1 MKMAPRKK
9 TKPTQRKRLA
19 SKPAS
24 SPQASAS
31 GAAGTGK
38 AQSFPVPGEA
48 TRFLDR
54 FSRRGA
60 LAALALG
67 LLAGVCYLP
76 AMLWGGLIWDD
87 FIWAQSSAVREWSG
101 LSTIWSWPSRIHQEA
116 HYWPLTY
123 TTFWLEHKIW
133 GLAPA
138 GYHVVNVLLHLLNSL
153 LVWRLLLRLSIPG
166 AWVAAAVFAAH
177 PVHVESVAW
186 IIERKDV
193 LSGLFYLAAVLVW
206 LRFLKQPRPWR
217 YGLALLLF
225 AAGLLSKSIVV
236 TLPVALLIVQWW
248 KEGRIAV
255 RDLRRVAPFFLVAL
269 LITAVDLSSIGS
281 RHAFLDYSLAER
293 MLVASRALWFYA
305 GKLAWPTDL
314 AVIYP
319 RWDISLGDPW
329 AWLYL
334 AGATALAAT
343 LWFLRHRVGRGP
355 LAGALFFAVTLSP
368 VLGFVN
374 HRYMQYSFV
383 ADRFQYLAGIGV
395 IAVLIGAAVHGGGRL
410 PVGLK
415 LGTTGLLVVLLA
427 LLGTMTWRQAEIYRD
442 RVAFYNHIVSLN
454 PKARSA
460 HYNLNIALA
469 RAGRREEALAAARM
483 AVENR
488 PGQAK
493 DLSVLGAA
501 LIRTERY
508 VEAEEILRRALEIDP
523 GHKNTRRYLAEVLRK
538 QADYEEALEAYRA
551 LLEIDPRDAQA
562 HAYIGDVLLNL
573 HRYSEAVK
581 PLNKALI
588 LIKAAPSLTPD
599 LPTAGL
605 LHALLGKASW
615 GLGRLEA
622 GDEYFRRALEL
633 DPNNMVTIEYVAAAY
648 FRQKRY
654 QETLDLYRTL
664 LEIDPDRAA
673 THADIGATLH
683 FLGRSEEAIRSLER
697 ALALDPTLETARTNL
712 ENMRKR
718 VGQSGE

>member
-1 MKMAPRKK
+1 MAPRKK
-9 TKPTQRKRLA
+9 TRPNLRKRLA
-19 SKPAS
+19 LRPAS
-24 SPQASAS
+24 SPQAGAS

-38 AQSFPVPGEA
+38 KQSFPFPRES
-48 TRFLDR
+48 TRLFDR
-54 FSRRGA
+54 FSRRDA
-60 LAALALG
+60 LAALALC

-87 FIWAQSSAVREWSG
+87 FIWSQSQAVPEWSG
-101 LSTIWSWPSRIHQEA
+101 LGTIWSWPSRIYQEA

-153 LVWRLLLRLSIPG
+153 LVWRLLLRLAVPG
-166 AWVAAAVFAAH
+166 AWVVAAVFAVH
-177 PVHVESVAW
+177 PLHVESVAW

-193 LSGLFYLAAVLVW
+193 LSAIFYLAAVLVW
-206 LRFLKQPRPWR
+206 LRFLEQPRPWR

-236 TLPVALLIVQWW
+236 TLPAALLILQWW
-248 KEGRIAV
+248 KEGRITV
-255 RDLRRVAPFFLVAL
+255 RDLRRLAPFFLTAM
-269 LITAVDLSSIGS
+269 LITAVDLSSVGS

-305 GKLAWPTDL
+305 GKLVCPTDL

-319 RWDISLGDPW
+319 QWDIGLGDPW

-343 LWFLRHRVGRGP
+343 SWFMRHRIGRGP

-374 HRYMQYSFV
+374 HGYMIFSLV

-395 IAVLIGAAVHGGGRL
+395 IAVLIGAAVHGAGRL
-410 PVGLK
+410 PGRLK
-415 LGTTGLLVVLLA
+415 SGATGLLVVVLA
-427 LLGTMTWRQAEIYRD
+427 LLGTMTWRQAGIYRND
-442 RVAFYNHIVSLN
+442 VTYFSHIVSLN
-454 PKARSA
+454 PEARNA
-460 HYNLNIALA
+460 HYNLSDALA
-469 RAGRREEALAAARM
+469 KAGRREEALAKAR
-483 AVENR
+483 
-488 PGQAK
+488 
-493 DLSVLGAA
+493 
-501 LIRTERY
+501 I
-508 VEAEEILRRALEIDP
+508 AEEILRRALEIDP
-523 GHKNTRRYLAEVLRK
+523 NHKNTRYYIAEILRL
-538 QADYEEALEAYRA
+538 QSRDEEALEAYRA
-551 LLEIDPRDAQA
+551 VLEIDPRYAPA
-562 HAYIGDVLLNL
+562 HAYMGYVLLQL
-573 HRYSEAVK
+573 HRYAEAIK

-588 LIKAAPSLTPD
+588 LIKAAPTLTSN

-633 DPNNMVTIEYVAAAY
+633 DPHNMQTIEYVAAAH

-683 FLGRSEEAIRSLER
+683 FLGQSEEAIRSLER
-697 ALALDPTLETARTNL
+697 ALALDPTLETAKANL
-712 ENMRKR
+712 EEMRKR
-718 VGQSGE
+718 VRQSGK